1 MVRSEFFEET
11 SGHSEAPI
19 RAELIPDPN
28 VNPEAANEFFK
39 VVNSVENETGLN
51 EDSIR
56 TLGEAVVTFSGTVR
70 PQTETE
76 G

>member
-1 MVRSEFFEET
+1 M
-11 SGHSEAPI
+11 PI
-19 RAELIPDPN
+19 QAEVIPDPN

-70 PQTETE
+70 PKK
-76 G
+76 